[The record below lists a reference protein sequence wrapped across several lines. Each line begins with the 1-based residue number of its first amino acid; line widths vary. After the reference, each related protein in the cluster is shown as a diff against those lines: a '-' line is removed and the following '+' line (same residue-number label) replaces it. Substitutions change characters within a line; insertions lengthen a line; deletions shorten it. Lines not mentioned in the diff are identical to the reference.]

1 MCNFPLRC
9 LRGEKCAGTTM
20 TCTPI
25 STAAAALLFSFSF
38 HHFSK
43 TFTIVIYKTSWHSCS
58 KLISVPLAQLMRN
71 SLVLSDIMTSN
82 SDRRQVL
89 ICEAGTGAICL
100 IKDSNDD
107 YSVTETDGFVC
118 VVNSETHTLRLTGIN
133 RETDTFV
140 VDRSVCGR
148 AWGGDAGID
157 GLSGW
162 L

>member
-1 MCNFPLRC
+1 
-9 LRGEKCAGTTM
+9 M
-20 TCTPI
+20 TC
-25 STAAAALLFSFSF
+25 STAQHSSSCSTFSFSF

-43 TFTIVIYKTSWHSCS
+43 TFTIVIYNTSWHSCS
-58 KLISVPLAQLMRN
+58 KLINVPLAQLMRN
-71 SLVLSDIMTSN
+71 SLVLSDVMTSN

-89 ICEAGTGAICL
+89 ISEAGTGAICL
-100 IKDSNDD
+100 IKGSNDD
-107 YSVTETDGFVC
+107 YSVTEIDGFVR

-133 RETDTFV
+133 RETDTFA

-157 GLSGW
+157 GLSGR